1 MNGKDIRL
9 NRIMSHGKAVIIPM
23 DHGTTVGP
31 IPGLIDM
38 NHTVS
43 EVDRGGATAVVL
55 HKGIMRHLSAPTS
68 CGIIMHLSASTMV
81 AQDPDRKVLVGTV
94 QEAVRR
100 GADAVSVHVNIG
112 GTPGEPSMLEAI
124 GTVADQCDEHQMPLL
139 AMMYPRG
146 PNIPEALHAES
157 VALAARVGAELGAD
171 IVKTVYTG
179 DIDTFRAVVRSC
191 PVPIV
196 IAGGPKCST
205 DLELLR
211 RVEDAMT
218 AGAAGVSLGR
228 NAFQHE
234 NPRELVHALRNII
247 VEGATALEAM
257 ELMGCP
263 LETAHCLVP

>member
-9 NRIMSHGKAVIIPM
+9 HRIMPRGKAVIIPM

-43 EVDRGGATAVVL
+43 EVDKGGASAVVL
-55 HKGIMRHLSAPTS
+55 HKGIMRHISTPTD
-68 CGIIMHLSASTMV
+68 CGIIMHLSASTML
-81 AQDPDRKVLVGTV
+81 AHDPDNKVLVGTV
-94 QEAVRR
+94 REAVRR

-112 GTPGEPSMLEAI
+112 GTQGEPSMLEAI
-124 GTVADQCDEHQMPLL
+124 GHVADQCDELQVPLL
-139 AMMYPRG
+139 AMMDPRG
-146 PNIPEALHAES
+146 PNVPETLHAES

-179 DIDTFRAVVRSC
+179 NIDTFRAVVRSC

-196 IAGGPKCST
+196 IAGGPKCTT
-205 DLELLR
+205 DLELLEM
-211 RVEDAMT
+211 VEDAMT

-234 NPRELVHALRNII
+234 NPRELVSALRSII
-247 VEGATALEAM
+247 VDGATALEALD
-257 ELMGCP
+257 LMGCP
-263 LETAHCLVP
+263 NEATHCLVP